1 MVTIRGVASSANVS
15 TKTVS
20 RVLNNEPGVSEATRR
35 RVQAAI
41 ERLHYVP
48 NESARH
54 LKSGRSETFALI
66 LPRVE
71 SPYASKLLSFLL
83 AEAADRRYAILVLED
98 KLTSPGGL
106 AFIQHA
112 LLYRRVDGVLIAPPG
127 GDDPA
132 LLNFITHHHL
142 PVVLIS
148 PRHPT
153 EHQTVVEV
161 TDYDGAVSATHHLIG
176 LGHRRIAHLMSL
188 KTERVTNERLRG
200 YLAALEEAG
209 LLPDH
214 TLIGQGDNS
223 VASGLSEARR
233 LLDRTD
239 PPTAFFAANDEMAV
253 GVMIAA
259 WQRGLRVPQDVSVV
273 GFDDAPI
280 AQQVFPALTTVAQ
293 PISSI
298 AQVAVEALIALIHD
312 PLMPANQF
320 KVSTRLIVRQS
331 CAPLGT
337 LNG

>member
-1 MVTIRGVASSANVS
+1 MVTIREVASSANVS
-15 TKTVS
+15 IKTVS
-20 RVLNNEPGVSEATRR
+20 RVLNNEPGVSEATRLC
-35 RVQAAI
+35 VEAAI

-48 NESARH
+48 NESARR
-54 LKSGRSETFALI
+54 LKSGRSEIFALI

-71 SPYASKLLSFLL
+71 SPYASKLLSSLL
-83 AEAADRRYAILVLED
+83 AEASDRRYAILVLED

-132 LLNFITHHHL
+132 LLNFINDHHL

-148 PRHPT
+148 PRHLT
-153 EHQTVVEV
+153 DHQTVVEA
-161 TDYDGAVSATHHLIG
+161 TDYDGAAAATRYLVG

-188 KTERVTNERLRG
+188 KTERFTHERLRG
-200 YLAALEEAG
+200 YLAALEKAG

-214 TLIGQGDNS
+214 ALIGQGDNS

-233 LLDRTD
+233 LLDLPD

-259 WQRGLRVPQDVSVV
+259 WQCGLRVPQDISVV

-298 AQVAVEALIALIHD
+298 ARLAVEALIALIDD
-312 PLMPANQF
+312 PFKPGNQLR
-320 KVSTRLIVRQS
+320 VSTRLVVRQS
-331 CAPLGT
+331 CAPPGALKG
-337 LNG
+337 